1 MRAFLAAAVLATTT
15 LTPVYAGNTVSSET
29 REELAITIYNSGLA
43 LVRDSRFVNL
53 AAGRSTLAF
62 EDVSA
67 SMMPQTA
74 ALSGALSV
82 IEQNFDFDLLSP
94 QALLNKAVGEEVL
107 LYRQDSDGDMEVRDA
122 LVLSNNGGASVLQ
135 VGSQI
140 EVIGRDFPGR
150 IVFKKIP
157 ANLKAKPTL
166 SMEIDAQRAGDQKIE
181 LAYLTNGISWSA
193 DYVGKLSRDETS
205 LDLTGLITLTN
216 NTGIA
221 YTDAKTQLIAGD
233 VNRASTP
240 RNRNLKRMSTMAM
253 ADSVSAPQPER
264 EAVGDYHMY
273 TLPQPTTIANK
284 QTKQVTFLT
293 AAQVPVEK
301 IYSYGAGWFYTQDKP
316 QNVSVSLEFENE
328 AESNLGLP
336 LPKGV
341 VRIYGKD
348 SKGNAQF
355 LGEDR
360 IAHTAEGNDVELTMG
375 KAFDVTV
382 TSNKKADDLVSKT
395 RTREIRDVTMEY
407 VVKNAKASDV
417 VVNILQAV
425 GKDAKVLETSIAAEK
440 EDAQTLSFDV
450 PVPAKGETV
459 LRFKVRV
466 G

>member
-1 MRAFLAAAVLATTT
+1 MRALLIAAALATTT
-15 LTPVYAGNTVSSET
+15 FTSVQADTVVSSNT
-29 REELAITIYNSGLA
+29 REDLAITIYNGGLA

-53 AAGRSTLAF
+53 EAGRSTLAF

-74 ALSGALSV
+74 ALSGKLSV

-122 LVLSNNGGASVLQ
+122 RVLSNNGGAAVLQ

-140 EVIGRDFPGR
+140 EILGRDFPGR

-193 DYVGKLSRDETS
+193 DYVGKLSRDETK

-216 NTGIA
+216 NTGVA
-221 YTDAKTQLIAGD
+221 YSNAQTQLIAGD
-233 VNRASTP
+233 VNRASVAKNYDRARRKGAMMMEATS
-240 RNRNLKRMSTMAM
+240 MSLPA
-253 ADSVSAPQPER
+253 R

-293 AAQVPVEK
+293 AAQVPVQK
-301 IYSYGAGWFYTQDKP
+301 VYSYAANWFYTQKEP
-316 QNVSVSLEFENE
+316 QNVSVAIEFENE
-328 AESNLGLP
+328 SESNLGLP

-355 LGEDR
+355 LGEDS
-360 IAHTAEGNDVELTMG
+360 IAHTAEGNDVDLTMG

-382 TSNKKADDLVSKT
+382 TSNKKADELVSKT
-395 RTREIRDVTMEY
+395 REREIRDVTMEY
-407 VVKNAKASDV
+407 RLKNAKASDV
-417 VVNILQAV
+417 VVTLTQRV
-425 GKDAKVLETSIAAEK
+425 GNNAKVLDTSIAAKE

-450 PVPAKGETV
+450 PIPAKGESV